1 MKILILSD
9 SHGKTRQMADV
20 VRKHRDNVE
29 CVLFLGDCA
38 DDIKAFSAD
47 FSGQIHAVAGNCDF
61 LSPMPR
67 EMTLE
72 MKTGHRIW
80 MTHGDKFNV
89 KLNLNKIQAS
99 AAGRGADICLFG
111 HTHDA
116 VVMEKNGILF
126 INPGSISEPRGR
138 WGKSYAMLE
147 IIGKDCLAKII
158 EI

>member
-9 SHGKTRQMADV
+9 SHGKTRQMADI

-29 CVLFLGDCA
+29 FVLFLGDYVG
-38 DDIKAFSAD
+38 DIDAISAD

-61 LSPMPR
+61 LSPLPR

-72 MKTGHRIW
+72 LGNRRIW
-80 MTHGDKFNV
+80 MTHGDRFNV

-99 AAGRGADICLFG
+99 AAERRADVCLFG

-138 WGKSYAMLE
+138 GGKSYAMLE
-147 IIGKDCLAKII
+147 IIGESCLAKII